1 MQAARHGERSHHR
14 DNSSADV
21 GFHEFKE
28 VLDRPAHGK
37 KPLNWPTGLGFGKFG
52 AQILLLA

>member
-21 GFHEFKE
+21 GFHQFKE
-28 VLDRPAHGK
+28 MLDRPAHERS
-37 KPLNWPTGLGFGKFG
+37 L
-52 AQILLLA
+52 